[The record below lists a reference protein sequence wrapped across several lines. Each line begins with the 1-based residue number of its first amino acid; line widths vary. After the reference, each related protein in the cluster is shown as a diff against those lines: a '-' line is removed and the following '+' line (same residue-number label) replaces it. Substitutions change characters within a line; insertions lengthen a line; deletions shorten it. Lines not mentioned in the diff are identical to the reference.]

1 MASDLPQSDFHSDGE
16 PAWKRDPEIRKD
28 RGVLVP
34 DTIEWSGKRPAAD
47 ETRYRPIEFVTPDG
61 WDLRLP
67 CRDFKKG
74 RVISVS
80 SCTGLGTPTMPFGDH
95 AWTYLEL
102 VEANA
107 SEYLSA
113 GWRLARADFARDVI
127 VPDSIAYLRDVI
139 VRATASSHQI
149 EAHRKSRQLGV
160 TILGVAGGDRL
171 RIYHKG
177 LEHMNKHQSRRMVG
191 ALKDVV
197 RVELQLRKGQLDERQ
212 QKGVTAL
219 RTARVEHEP
228 TENEPKVMRL
238 KPAPGHRIQRRHLH
252 AMKRDRLPQRAVE
265 ATNAVN
271 TFLLDLGLDRLL
283 PDSFGVTLPEPAY
296 GTVIPHTAG

>member
-1 MASDLPQSDFHSDGE
+1 MASDLPRAAFHSDGE
-16 PAWKRDPEIRKD
+16 PAWKRDPEIRKH
-28 RGVLVP
+28 RELLVP
-34 DTIEWSGKRPAAD
+34 DTIEWSGKRPPAD

-80 SCTGLGTPTMPFGDH
+80 SCTGLGTPTMPFADH
-95 AWTYLEL
+95 AWSYLEL

-127 VPDSIAYLRDVI
+127 VPNSIVYLRDVI
-139 VRATASSHQI
+139 AEATATTHQI
-149 EAHRKSRQLGV
+149 ETHRKSRQLGV
-160 TILGVAGGDRL
+160 TFLGVAGGDRL

-177 LEHMNKHQSRRMVG
+177 LEHMNKHKRQTMAASV
-191 ALKDVV
+191 KDVV
-197 RVELQLRKGQLDERQ
+197 RVELQLRKGQLDERH
-212 QKGVTAL
+212 QKGVSAL
-219 RTARVEHEP
+219 RTARVEREP
-228 TENEPKVMRL
+228 TEHDPKVMRL

-271 TFLLDLGLDRLL
+271 AFLLDLGLDRLL

-296 GTVIPHTAG
+296 GTIIPRAAG